1 MSASIGCAV
10 IAVGGDRDERADT
23 QAIDI
28 ALQKL
33 VLPQLEDLHRRLVFV
48 AQLGHGR

>member
-10 IAVGGDRDERADT
+10 IAVGGARDERADP

-33 VLPQLEDLHRRLVFV
+33 VLPQLEDLVV
-48 AQLGHGR
+48 QLGHGR

>member
-1 MSASIGCAV
+1 MSAPIGCAV
-10 IAVGGDRDERADT
+10 ITVGGDRDERADT

-33 VLPQLEDLHRRLVFV
+33 VLPQQEDLV